1 MQNFWLKITYEK
13 QLSQAKERVADYT
26 RISLKEKDIWLSQP
40 SAQAARCSLLINNK
54 YLVARYIMQ
63 VEKYSK

>member
-1 MQNFWLKITYEK
+1 MQNFGLKITYEK
-13 QLSQAKERVADYT
+13 QLSRAKERVVDYACV
-26 RISLKEKDIWLSQP
+26 SLKEKDIWLSHP
-40 SAQAARCSLLINNK
+40 NAQAARCSLIINNK